1 MIDCGQASPARII
14 PVPILR
20 QRVLLA
26 APNKGIPMTALR
38 YALPLLM
45 ALLAAPAIS
54 QTKSAADKPAD
65 SMQVL
70 REKLQA
76 DKKLLIAANMDLTEA
91 EAKGFWPIYE
101 AYQKELYKIN
111 DQIAMTLVAYAKE
124 YKANSLTDAKARQL
138 LDQSF
143 AIDESE
149 MKLKRA
155 FVPKLA
161 KVLPGRK
168 VARYMQLE
176 NKVRALVR
184 YEIAGEVPLAP

>member
-1 MIDCGQASPARII
+1 
-14 PVPILR
+14 
-20 QRVLLA
+20 
-26 APNKGIPMTALR
+26 MTVLR
-38 YALPLLM
+38 YVLPLMM
-45 ALLAAPAIS
+45 AFLAAPAIS
-54 QTKSAADKPAD
+54 QTKPAADKPAD

-70 REKLQA
+70 REKLQG
-76 DKKLLIAANMDLTEA
+76 DKKQLIAANMDLTEA

-101 AYQKELYKIN
+101 AYQKDLNKLN
-111 DQIAMTLVAYAKE
+111 DQIATTIVAYAKE
-124 YKANSLTDAKARQL
+124 YNAKSLTDAKARQL
-138 LDQSF
+138 LDQSI

-149 MKLKRA
+149 TRLKKSY
-155 FVPKLA
+155 VPKLA